1 MSNAAWPMRS
11 GARNVSRLP
20 AVAVGHLSKRSSF
33 QRQNIISH
41 SASPKSTDLPASPD
55 ASYLAPAH
63 AAASSRYLT
72 PHLTSYPF
80 TLPDPS
86 NPLRPSALP
95 DTHPPPRTPACAP
108 SRTMTNPADGAGPS
122 SGPPPKNPA
131 DDKKKDFSTAIL
143 DRKKAPNR
151 LLVDD
156 ATSDDN
162 SVVAL
167 SPAKMEELG
176 LFRGDTVLLKGK
188 KRRDTVCIVLA
199 DDDCEDVKIRCN
211 RVVRNNLRV
220 RLGDLVSVSA
230 CPSIQYGKRIHVLP
244 FAEDL
249 EGLAADSDL
258 FSVYLR
264 PYFLEA
270 YRPVRKGD
278 TFVVRAAMR
287 AVEFKV
293 VETDPEEFCIVAPD
307 TVIHCEGEP
316 LIREDEE
323 KADDVGYDD
332 IGGCRKQLAQIRE
345 LVELP
350 LRHPQLFK
358 SVGVKPPRG
367 VLMYGPPGSG
377 KTLIARAVANE
388 TGAFFFLING
398 PEIMSKLAGES
409 ESNLRKAFEE
419 AEKNAPSIIFIDE
432 VDSIAPKREKT
443 NGEVER
449 RIVSQLLTLM
459 DGLKSRAHVVV
470 IAATNRPNSIDPALR
485 RFGRFDREL
494 DIGVPDENGR
504 LEILRIHT
512 KNMKLDDGVDL
523 EQVASETHGFVGA
536 DLAQLCTEA
545 ALQCIREKMDVIDLD
560 DDSIEAEVLDSLAVT
575 QAHFKFALGTSNPS
589 ALRETAVEVPN
600 VTWDDIGG
608 LTKVKQELQETVQY
622 PVEHPEMFE
631 KYGMSPSKGVL
642 FYGPPGSGKTLLAKA
657 IANECQANFIS
668 VKGPELLTM
677 WFGESESNVREVFD
691 KARQSA
697 PCVLFFDELD
707 SIARARGS
715 SAGDAGGAGDRVIN
729 QILTEIDG
737 VGVKKNVFVI
747 GATNR
752 PDILDPAIMRPGR
765 LDQLVYIPLPD
776 EESRVQIF
784 QAALK
789 KSPVAEDVS
798 MTALA
803 KALEG
808 YSGADI
814 TEICQRACK
823 LAIRE
828 AIAKEQE
835 AEKRRLENPNAM
847 DEEEE
852 DPVPYI
858 TRAHFEEAMKYARRS
873 VTDADVRKY
882 EMFAQKLQTS
892 RGFGNE
898 FKFEDNP
905 AGGAGPSGTAQAGGD
920 AGFGDADGDEDLY
933 S

>member
-1 MSNAAWPMRS
+1 MRYS
-11 GARNVSRLP
+11 
-20 AVAVGHLSKRSSF
+20 
-33 QRQNIISH
+33 
-41 SASPKSTDLPASPD
+41 
-55 ASYLAPAH
+55 
-63 AAASSRYLT
+63 
-72 PHLTSYPF
+72 
-80 TLPDPS
+80 
-86 NPLRPSALP
+86 
-95 DTHPPPRTPACAP
+95 
-108 SRTMTNPADGAGPS
+108 
-122 SGPPPKNPA
+122 
-131 DDKKKDFSTAIL
+131 
-143 DRKKAPNR
+143 
-151 LLVDD
+151 
-156 ATSDDN
+156 
-162 SVVAL
+162 
-167 SPAKMEELG
+167 
-176 LFRGDTVLLKGK
+176 
-188 KRRDTVCIVLA
+188 
-199 DDDCEDVKIRCN
+199 
-211 RVVRNNLRV
+211 
-220 RLGDLVSVSA
+220 
-230 CPSIQYGKRIHVLP
+230 
-244 FAEDL
+244 
-249 EGLAADSDL
+249 
-258 FSVYLR
+258 
-264 PYFLEA
+264 
-270 YRPVRKGD
+270 PVRKND

-323 KADDVGYDD
+323 KLDDVGYDD

-419 AEKNAPSIIFIDE
+419 AEKNAPAIIFIDE
-432 VDSIAPKREKT
+432 IDSIAPKREKT

-459 DGLKSRAHVVV
+459 DGLKSRAQVVV
-470 IAATNRPNSIDPALR
+470 IAATNRPNSVDPALR

-494 DIGVPDENGR
+494 DIGVPDETGR

-512 KNMKLDDGVDL
+512 KNMKLDDSVDL
-523 EQVASETHGFVGA
+523 ESVSRETHGFVGA
-536 DLAQLCTEA
+536 DIAQLCTEA
-545 ALQCIREKMDVIDLD
+545 ALQCIREKMDVIDLED
-560 DDSIEAEVLDSLAVT
+560 DTIEAEVLDSLSVT
-575 QAHFKFALGTSNPS
+575 QEHFRFSLGQSDPS

-608 LTKVKQELQETVQY
+608 LEKVKQELQETVQY
-622 PVEHPEMFE
+622 PVEHPELFE

-691 KARQSA
+691 KARQAA

-752 PDILDPAIMRPGR
+752 PDVLDPAIMRPGR

-776 EESRVQIF
+776 EKSRIQIF

-798 MTALA
+798 LEALA

-828 AIAKEQE
+828 AIGKEQE
-835 AEKRRLENPNAM
+835 AEKRRLENPDLM
-847 DEEEE
+847 EEEEE

-858 TRAHFEEAMKYARRS
+858 TRSHFEEAMKYARRS

-898 FKFEDNP
+898 FKFDD
-905 AGGAGPSGTAQAGGD
+905 AAGAGPSGTGTAGGPS
-920 AGFGDADGDEDLY
+920 GTLGDADGDEDLY

>member
-1 MSNAAWPMRS
+1 MR
-11 GARNVSRLP
+11 
-20 AVAVGHLSKRSSF
+20 
-33 QRQNIISH
+33 
-41 SASPKSTDLPASPD
+41 
-55 ASYLAPAH
+55 
-63 AAASSRYLT
+63 
-72 PHLTSYPF
+72 
-80 TLPDPS
+80 
-86 NPLRPSALP
+86 
-95 DTHPPPRTPACAP
+95 
-108 SRTMTNPADGAGPS
+108 
-122 SGPPPKNPA
+122 KN
-131 DDKKKDFSTAIL
+131 
-143 DRKKAPNR
+143 
-151 LLVDD
+151 
-156 ATSDDN
+156 
-162 SVVAL
+162 
-167 SPAKMEELG
+167 
-176 LFRGDTVLLKGK
+176 
-188 KRRDTVCIVLA
+188 
-199 DDDCEDVKIRCN
+199 
-211 RVVRNNLRV
+211 
-220 RLGDLVSVSA
+220 
-230 CPSIQYGKRIHVLP
+230 
-244 FAEDL
+244 
-249 EGLAADSDL
+249 
-258 FSVYLR
+258 
-264 PYFLEA
+264 
-270 YRPVRKGD
+270 D

-287 AVEFKV
+287 PVEFKV
-293 VETDPEEFCIVAPD
+293 VETDPDEFCIVAPD

-323 KADDVGYDD
+323 KLDDVGYDD

-419 AEKNAPSIIFIDE
+419 AEKNAPAIIFIDE
-432 VDSIAPKREKT
+432 IDSIAPKREKT

-494 DIGVPDENGR
+494 DIGVPDETGR

-523 EQVASETHGFVGA
+523 EAVARETHGFVGA
-536 DLAQLCTEA
+536 DIAQLCTEA
-545 ALQCIREKMDVIDLD
+545 ALQCIREKMDVIDLED
-560 DDSIEAEVLDSLAVT
+560 DTIEAEVLDSLAVT
-575 QAHFKFALGTSNPS
+575 QAHFKFSLGQSNPS

-608 LTKVKQELQETVQY
+608 LEKVKQELQETVQY

-691 KARQSA
+691 KARQAA

-752 PDILDPAIMRPGR
+752 PDVLDPAIMRPGR

-776 EESRVQIF
+776 EISRIQIF
-784 QAALK
+784 KAALK

-798 MTALA
+798 LEALA

-835 AEKRRLENPNAM
+835 AEKRRLENPDSM
-847 DEEEE
+847 EEEEE

-858 TRAHFEEAMKYARRS
+858 TRSHFEEAMKYARRS

-898 FKFEDNP
+898 FKFDNAP
-905 AGGAGPSGTAQAGGD
+905 GAGPSGAGPTGGPSGNLAD
-920 AGFGDADGDEDLY
+920 VDGDEDLY